1 MASQQELV
9 ESSRSSRSMDRAQ
22 EFMQHN
28 HTIEGVEIHGDG
40 QMQALETIEHFR
52 DMSPRRAHPDTPT
65 LPTRQDW
72 NYLVH
77 EFPEELKVMFR
88 AMNTNLNALHRDK
101 YEKASLQKDLQRTQD
116 DLKRATENLQEV
128 QKKWKKATSQLD
140 QLQSKEACTYQL
152 ADSELIGSVK
162 QLRYNIRNFAS
173 QHFEGKAPPGSTN
186 ITTGNLT
193 TYLLETTEDDLYFDY
208 LLSPSQGPYVV
219 QSFLWRLLVGEIFE
233 KFCWAPRLRKAMNA
247 VYETLRPRY
256 EDEHNRRAS
265 MTSDAEQKFQNWKAT
280 TSTLILKSLREGE
293 ASGDMTD
300 EVGESIDGFI
310 IEVFNILQPFTRSR
324 DERMLEDLRSIF
336 ETAICLDRDLCRQEG
351 SVYWV
356 FPPSLYRVKFN
367 LDEMRVEQASRS
379 GQYVKLV
386 TAPALVKRGKTTG
399 KNATA
404 NYMLLKMAV
413 ILS

>member
-1 MASQQELV
+1 MASQQEFV
-9 ESSRSSRSMDRAQ
+9 ESSRSSRSMDHAQ
-22 EFMQHN
+22 ENMQHN
-28 HTIEGVEIHGDG
+28 HTIEGVEIQGDG
-40 QMQALETIEHFR
+40 QMQALEAIEHLR

-65 LPTRQDW
+65 LPTMQDW

-77 EFPEELKVMFR
+77 EFPGELKVMFR
-88 AMNTNLNALHRDK
+88 TINTNVNALHQDRH
-101 YEKASLQKDLQRTQD
+101 EKASLQKDLQRTQD
-116 DLKRATENLQEV
+116 DLKWATENLQEV
-128 QKKWKKATSQLD
+128 QRKWKKATSQLD
-140 QLQSKEACTYQL
+140 QLQSKQAGTYHL

-193 TYLLETTEDDLYFDY
+193 TYMLETTENDLYLDY
-208 LLSPSQGPYVV
+208 LMSPSQGPYVV

-233 KFCWAPRLRKAMNA
+233 KFCWAPRLRKAMTA

-256 EDEHNRRAS
+256 EDEHNRGAS
-265 MTSDAEQKFQNWKAT
+265 ITSSAEQKFQNWKAT
-280 TSTLILKSLREGE
+280 TSALILESLPEGE
-293 ASGDMTD
+293 ASGDMID
-300 EVGESIDGFI
+300 DVGEFIEGFI
-310 IEVFNILQPFTRSR
+310 TEVLSILQPFTRSR
-324 DERMLEDLRSIF
+324 DERILEDLRSIF
-336 ETAICLDRDLCRQEG
+336 ETAICLDRDLCRQAG

-356 FPPSLYRVKFN
+356 FLPSQYRVTFN
-367 LDEMRVEQASRS
+367 PEEMEMERASRS

-413 ILS
+413 TLS